1 MGTAEGFQLKR
12 DPNFIKTILLPL
24 YAIFMPAMAASST
37 TGLSFFWLELG
48 NRMGNRNKFELFPM
62 GWLPAVDSI
71 FNGLLCL
78 RAFAKLRG
86 ERPDDVI
93 GFAALGLTCQ
103 IDDVVTQRLGLR
115 VLGRGS
121 RAWGSGFSLPFW
133 QHTSGFRVLGADA

>member
-1 MGTAEGFQLKR
+1 MYTYTHVECLRHLQEHGYSGRFSVKKGPE
-12 DPNFIKTILLPL
+12 L
-24 YAIFMPAMAASST
+24 YQNRSVAAAMAVSST

-86 ERPDDVI
+86 ERPDDE
-93 GFAALGLTCQ
+93 
-103 IDDVVTQRLGLR
+103 
-115 VLGRGS
+115 VL
-121 RAWGSGFSLPFW
+121 
-133 QHTSGFRVLGADA
+133 QHLD